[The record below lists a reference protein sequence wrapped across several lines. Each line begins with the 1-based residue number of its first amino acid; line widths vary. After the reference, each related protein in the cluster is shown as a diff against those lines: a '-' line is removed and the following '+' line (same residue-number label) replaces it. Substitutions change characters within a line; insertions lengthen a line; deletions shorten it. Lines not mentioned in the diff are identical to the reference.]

1 MKRGIT
7 IRLSTE
13 RLGGKPEPGSE
24 EATNIEAKIKNMTW
38 RIEKQMHATEL
49 DSRYTILKRV
59 TAVTASEDKRAYGRR
74 DRADGQRLRR
84 TQEQR
89 TGQLV

>member
-24 EATNIEAKIKNMTW
+24 EATNIEAKIK
-38 RIEKQMHATEL
+38 EKDMENRKTNA
-49 DSRYTILKRV
+49 RN
-59 TAVTASEDKRAYGRR
+59 RA
-74 DRADGQRLRR
+74 
-84 TQEQR
+84 
-89 TGQLV
+89 